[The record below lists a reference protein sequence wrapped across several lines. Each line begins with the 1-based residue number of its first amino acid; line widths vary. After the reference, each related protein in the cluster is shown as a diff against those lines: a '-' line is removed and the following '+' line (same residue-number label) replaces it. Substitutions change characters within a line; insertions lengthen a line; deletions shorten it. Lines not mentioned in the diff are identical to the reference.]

1 MAFITLFSVDL
12 CLLLIYLLT
21 QDIQTKHFIASLSD
35 SFFFFFLCLILSLT
49 GGTAF
54 TLFFRTRHRNHHY
67 LLSLAYDTY
76 IVP

>member
-35 SFFFFFLCLILSLT
+35 SFFFFFS
-49 GGTAF
+49 
-54 TLFFRTRHRNHHY
+54 
-67 LLSLAYDTY
+67 
-76 IVP
+76 V